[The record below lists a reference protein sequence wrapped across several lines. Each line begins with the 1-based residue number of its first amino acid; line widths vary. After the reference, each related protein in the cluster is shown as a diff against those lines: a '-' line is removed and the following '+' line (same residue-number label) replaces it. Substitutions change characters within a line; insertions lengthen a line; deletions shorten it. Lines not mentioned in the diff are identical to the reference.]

1 MTRVTRSGLFS
12 VLVAAALREKST
24 AVEIAP
30 GRVTINITYAL
41 DLGPRSR
48 PHIATPRRK
57 AQWKSETRGRR
68 S

>member
-24 AVEIAP
+24 AVEI
-30 GRVTINITYAL
+30 GSGTITLNITDTL
-41 DLGPRSR
+41 DFGPRSR

>member
-24 AVEIAP
+24 AVEIGS
-30 GRVTINITYAL
+30 GRGAINITDAM
-41 DLGPRSR
+41 DFGPWSR
-48 PHIATPRRK
+48 PRIATPRRK

>member
-12 VLVAAALREKST
+12 VLVAAAPREKST
-24 AVEIAP
+24 AVEIDP
-30 GRVTINITYAL
+30 GRVTINITGAL
-41 DLGPRSR
+41 DFGPWSR

>member
-12 VLVAAALREKST
+12 VLVAAALCEKST
-24 AVEIAP
+24 AVEIDP
-30 GRVTINITYAL
+30 GRVAINSTYAP